1 MPLTNLLI
9 KVGARKSP
17 LSQAQYEEIYQELSQ
32 FIPVAFVPIWIDT
45 VGDKDKTTSLRSL
58 DKTDFFTREI
68 DEMVLSGK
76 CRIAVHSAKDLPE
89 PLRQG
94 LKMIALT
101 QGVDSSDVLV
111 INNPLKSGAV
121 IASSSERRETMILKR
136 WPDFKC
142 VDIRG
147 TIGER
152 LAFLDSGKVDGVV
165 MAKAA
170 LIRLRILNER
180 QWIQL
185 EGETTPL
192 QGKLAVI
199 ARHDDVEIEELFKP
213 IDTRRSK

>member
-1 MPLTNLLI
+1 MPLTSLSI
-9 KVGARKSP
+9 RVAARKSP
-17 LSQAQYEEIYQELSQ
+17 LSQAQCEEIHEELSQ
-32 FIPVAFVPIWIDT
+32 FIPVVFEPVWIET

-68 DEMVLSGK
+68 DEMLLNNQ
-76 CRIAVHSAKDLPE
+76 CRIGIHSAKDLPV
-89 PLRQG
+89 PLRHG

-101 QGVDSSDVLV
+101 QGIDSSDVLV
-111 INNPLKSGAV
+111 INHTLKPGAI
-121 IASSSERRETMILKR
+121 IATSSERREAIILKR
-136 WPDFKC
+136 WPDYQC

-152 LAFLDSGKVDGVV
+152 LAILDSGKVDGVV

-170 LIRLRILNER
+170 LIRLQVLDER
-180 QWIQL
+180 KWIQL

-199 ARHDDVEIEELFKP
+199 ARDDDLEIEEIFKP

>member
-1 MPLTNLLI
+1 MPLTNLSI

-17 LSQAQYEEIYQELSQ
+17 LSQVQCDEVLHELLS
-32 FIPVAFVPIWIDT
+32 FTPVEFVPVWVET

-68 DEMVLSGK
+68 DEMLIEGK
-76 CRIAVHSAKDLPE
+76 CRIGIHSAKDLPD
-89 PLRQG
+89 PLRKG
-94 LKMIALT
+94 LKIVALT
-101 QGVDSSDVLV
+101 KGVDPSDVLV
-111 INNPLKSGAV
+111 IRQELQPDAV
-121 IASSSERRETMILKR
+121 VASSSERREAMILKK
-136 WPDFKC
+136 WPHFKC

-152 LAFLDSGKVDGVV
+152 LAILDSGKMDAVV

-170 LIRLRILNER
+170 LIRLGTLNDR
-180 QWIQL
+180 KWIQL

-199 ARHDDVEIEELFKP
+199 ARDDDLEMTELFKC
-213 IDTRRSK
+213 IDTR